1 MQRICAIAGLT
12 WKAAFRFRLFWVI
25 AVLLLATV
33 VGLPLVIKDDGTAR
47 GLTQI
52 LLTYTLGMITALL
65 GLSTLWLGCGTLAR
79 DVEDCQIQM
88 VAVKPIAR
96 WEIWLGKWLGI
107 LLLNGVLLALAG
119 GSVYG
124 LLQWRASRLKN
135 EREKAILR
143 DEIFVARAS
152 LREEATDFRPDV
164 ERIFLDRI
172 KKVDATGADPQLL
185 RQQIEEQV
193 QAQWQVVPPGHYRR
207 WEIKLGVLKDSV
219 RGQPLFIRTKFNAAQ
234 TNAAGTYLG
243 NWQVGPPES
252 AKIVVREMSLS
263 ADTFHEI
270 PIPPDLFDDNGV
282 LTIDFINRNDT
293 ALLFTLKEGMEVL
306 YREAGFGV
314 NFARGLG
321 IIFCWLSLLAAL
333 GLASATFLSFP
344 VASFLAASILV
355 IGLSTGTMANA
366 VQEGTIGGYDA
377 EKGTSGHTWAD
388 PIFIPLFKA
397 ILGLFNLVQQFSPID
412 SLSTGRSITWG
423 QLGLAFT
430 LIVILLGG
438 ILGLIGVFIF
448 NRRELA
454 TAQPNQ

>member
-1 MQRICAIAGLT
+1 MQRIFAIAGLT

-65 GLSTLWLGCGTLAR
+65 DFPPCGWA
-79 DVEDCQIQM
+79 
-88 VAVKPIAR
+88 AAR
-96 WEIWLGKWLGI
+96 WRERWRIANPNGGRETDCALG
-107 LLLNGVLLALAG
+107 NLAGQMAGHYAAQRRAACAGG

-152 LREEATDFRPDV
+152 LREEAADFRPDV

-243 NWQVGPPES
+243 TWQVGPPGKRQGRRARDEF
-252 AKIVVREMSLS
+252 VRRHFS
-263 ADTFHEI
+263 
-270 PIPPDLFDDNGV
+270 
-282 LTIDFINRNDT
+282 RNSHS
-293 ALLFTLKEGMEVL
+293 
-306 YREAGFGV
+306 AGFV
-314 NFARGLG
+314 R
-321 IIFCWLSLLAAL
+321 
-333 GLASATFLSFP
+333 
-344 VASFLAASILV
+344 
-355 IGLSTGTMANA
+355 
-366 VQEGTIGGYDA
+366 
-377 EKGTSGHTWAD
+377 
-388 PIFIPLFKA
+388 
-397 ILGLFNLVQQFSPID
+397 
-412 SLSTGRSITWG
+412 
-423 QLGLAFT
+423 
-430 LIVILLGG
+430 
-438 ILGLIGVFIF
+438 
-448 NRRELA
+448 
-454 TAQPNQ
+454 